1 MKCEAEIGCIL
12 SKDSPE
18 NNTCVYQLGNQLLYV
33 NIQMHA
39 PFKAAIRTMSNI

>member
-12 SKDSPE
+12 SKDSLE